1 MGKRISISE
10 SEKNIIRKMHGLMN
24 EQQNTNQIVIT
35 GSDLNDLRNKLKTQ
49 TQGMLVD
56 VDSTILDIDNLEV
69 TINKGQEKIRNFSLI
84 FSNVSDKELD
94 LVYQKV
100 RKANPTVEY
109 IGDSQE
115 YTGSDGTT
123 YYCLLIVIR

>member
-56 VDSTILDIDNLEV
+56 VDSTILDIDNLKV
-69 TINKGQEKIRNFSLI
+69 TINKGQEKIKNFSLI

-100 RKANPTVEY
+100 RKVNPTVEY
-109 IGDSQE
+109 IGNSQE
-115 YTGSDGTT
+115 YTGSDGTI
-123 YYCLLIVIR
+123 YYCLLIVIK